1 MPSKV
6 RPFAVIATVWVLP
19 LPTPAFIPL
28 TSSTT
33 LLLPEFTA
41 ALMAMLPTA
50 LVAPLCRAI
59 SPAVVVMPVV
69 LIWVATSVPLVTVPT
84 A

>member
-1 MPSKV
+1 M
-6 RPFAVIATVWVLP
+6 IATVWELLPAPTSNTMLP
-19 LPTPAFIPL
+19 LP
-28 TSSTT
+28 
-33 LLLPEFTA
+33 EFNA
-41 ALMAMLPTA
+41 ALMARLPFATW
-50 LVAPLCRAI
+50 CSAI